1 LTREVGDAAGGWFA
15 CERGVSAVVIV
26 GVSHFGECF
35 ASFGLGPVG
44 VGVGPLVE
52 QGAVE
57 AFDFAVGLGPVGAGA
72 LVDDAGGG
80 EQVAPVV

>member
-1 LTREVGDAAGGWFA
+1 
-15 CERGVSAVVIV
+15 
-26 GVSHFGECF
+26 
-35 ASFGLGPVG
+35 